1 MQRIHPAAHLM
12 LCAWVFTGVVTSA
25 DESEHRVDELK
36 LKQFQRSVNIIEI
49 RRAELDE
56 AMDTQF
62 DKLVTDTLGG
72 GIQDDEVYVEP
83 VANLA
88 KRILEEFDGQLN
100 DSMVTRL
107 RNTLARQDSEFARR
121 ANAVIVERDRIAADL
136 IEPIRA
142 SYTEPKD
149 DKTPAKLTLK
159 VFQTRAD
166 ALVGELI
173 ANGEL
178 LKQINMDRDH
188 MEDFLAE
195 TSRRIWANVDKGKR
209 RAYLPGSHKATLQ
222 KIMRDYLKKHKFFD
236 AEEPLRRA
244 CDKFGKR
251 DKDSSLHLLYS
262 FVLLINKSNP
272 VSVEQGY
279 VELEKAFDKL
289 HTERLAYNIV
299 RVGARLNRLDVPRL
313 MKLIDHAS
321 FRDDSA
327 GLDNLYNLAMHQFV
341 KHNHL
346 DQAVA
351 LYDRLLKEKRTQSL
365 APIFSFLVLMHTG
378 EYERIQGEVQAD
390 SLEALTAAD

>member
-1 MQRIHPAAHLM
+1 MQRIPHPAHVL
-12 LCAWVFTGVVTSA
+12 LCALLFTGVVTSA

-36 LKQFQRSVNIIEI
+36 FKQFQRSVNIIEAH
-49 RRAELDE
+49 RAELDE

-62 DKLVTDTLGG
+62 DKLVTDALGG
-72 GIQDDEVYVEP
+72 GIQDDPAYVEP
-83 VANLA
+83 VADLA
-88 KRILEEFDGQLN
+88 ERILEEFDGQLN
-100 DSMVTRL
+100 DSMVARL
-107 RNTLARQDSEFARR
+107 RNTLARQDRKFAER
-121 ANAVIVERDRIAADL
+121 ANAVIIERDRLAADL

-178 LKQINMDRDH
+178 LKQINMDRDR

-195 TSRRIWANVDKGKR
+195 TSRNIWANVDKGKR
-209 RAYLPGSHKATLQ
+209 RPYLPGSRKATLQ
-222 KIMRDYLKKHKFFD
+222 KIMRDYLKKHKYFD
-236 AEEPLRRA
+236 AEKPLRLA
-244 CDKFGKR
+244 CDRFGKR

-272 VSVEQGY
+272 VAVEKGY
-279 VELEKAFDKL
+279 IELEKAFDKL

-299 RVGARLNRLDVPRL
+299 RVGARLDRLDVPRL

-341 KHNHL
+341 KHDRL
-346 DQAVA
+346 DRAVA
-351 LYDRLLKEKRTQSL
+351 LYDQLLKEKRTKSL

-378 EYERIQGEVQAD
+378 EYERIQSEVQAE

>member
-1 MQRIHPAAHLM
+1 
-12 LCAWVFTGVVTSA
+12 
-25 DESEHRVDELK
+25 
-36 LKQFQRSVNIIEI
+36 
-49 RRAELDE
+49 
-56 AMDTQF
+56 
-62 DKLVTDTLGG
+62 
-72 GIQDDEVYVEP
+72 
-83 VANLA
+83 
-88 KRILEEFDGQLN
+88 
-100 DSMVTRL
+100 
-107 RNTLARQDSEFARR
+107 
-121 ANAVIVERDRIAADL
+121 
-136 IEPIRA
+136 
-142 SYTEPKD
+142 
-149 DKTPAKLTLK
+149 
-159 VFQTRAD
+159 
-166 ALVGELI
+166 
-173 ANGEL
+173 
-178 LKQINMDRDH
+178 

-195 TSRRIWANVDKGKR
+195 TSRKIWVYVDKGR
-209 RAYLPGSHKATLQ
+209 RRHYLPGSRKASLQ
-222 KIMRDYLKKHKFFD
+222 KIMRNYLKKGKYFD
-236 AEEPLRRA
+236 AEEPLRLA

-272 VSVEQGY
+272 AAVEKGY
-279 VELEKAFDKL
+279 IELEKAFDKL

-341 KHNHL
+341 KHNRL